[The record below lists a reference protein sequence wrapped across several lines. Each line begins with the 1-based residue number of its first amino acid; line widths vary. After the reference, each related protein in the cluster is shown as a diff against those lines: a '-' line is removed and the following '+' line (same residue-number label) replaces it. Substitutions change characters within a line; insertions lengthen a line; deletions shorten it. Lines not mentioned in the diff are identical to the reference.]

1 VDQRAAFMPRFAFSG
16 AGQALGGGGGSG
28 GGGRAAGYGAY

>member
-1 VDQRAAFMPRFAFSG
+1 VDQRAAFMPRFAFSF
-16 AGQALGGGGGSG
+16 AGQALDGGGSG